1 MSNGAWAN
9 GVFIQAALM
18 DVEFP
23 GRPEPLPRHTFY
35 DFYTNKDQREFALGM
50 INSRIE
56 WPKLIEILE
65 RNDWFERD
73 LFNFENPFDNADIL
87 RSDL

>member
-23 GRPEPLPRHTFY
+23 DRPEPLPRHPLG
-35 DFYTNKDQREFALGM
+35 DFYTTKMKENSLLG
-50 INSRIE
+50 
-56 WPKLIEILE
+56 
-65 RNDWFERD
+65 
-73 LFNFENPFDNADIL
+73 
-87 RSDL
+87 